1 MKKMTLPDNIR
12 NILSAICDNGF
23 ESYVVGGA
31 VRDFLLGREIS
42 DYDITTDALPEEIK
56 SIFSKTVDTGLKHG
70 TVTVIENGTAVEV
83 TTYRVDGVYEDHR
96 RPLTVQFSKDLKS
109 DLSRRDFTMNALAC
123 DVDGNIVDYFDGM
136 GDINNKLIR
145 TVGEADKRFE
155 EDALRMLRAIRF
167 ACCTGFAVDE
177 EILRSIKRKS
187 NLILYVSGE
196 RIKQE
201 MDKALMGDYVYM
213 LKKSMPLLQE
223 VFPQLARC
231 FSTEQNN
238 IHHIYNVGDHIL
250 KSVESVPKKKELRW
264 AMLMHDMGKPFT
276 RTTDVSG
283 DHFKG
288 HEEMSLN
295 IARRIFEKLKF
306 SNAEKSFIKTMI
318 KYHDYRF
325 AADKIEIK
333 HLLSKIGEEYFEN
346 LLLVQRADAMAQSEA
361 MLDDKL
367 RKLDEIEEEYKKIKA
382 NGEPYLIKHLAVNG
396 NDLIEHGIVGT
407 SIGAELARLC
417 EAVIEHPELNTKEKL
432 LSIIDRRTGNAH

>member
-1 MKKMTLPDNIR
+1 MKKMTLPDNIK
-12 NILSAICDNGF
+12 NILSAICDKGF
-23 ESYVVGGA
+23 EAYVVGGA
-31 VRDFLLGREIS
+31 VRDFLLGRQIS

-56 SIFSKTVDTGLKHG
+56 SIFAKTVDTGLKHG
-70 TVTVIENGTAVEV
+70 TVTVIENGTVAEV

-96 RPLTVQFSKDLKS
+96 RPMTVEFSKDLKS

-123 DVDGNIVDYFDGM
+123 DADGNIVDYFGGID
-136 GDINNKLIR
+136 DINNKLIR

-167 ACCTGFAVDE
+167 ACCTGFTVDE

-201 MDKALMGDYVYM
+201 MDKALMGDYVHM

-231 FSTEQNN
+231 FATEQNN
-238 IHHIYNVGDHIL
+238 VHHVYNVGDHIL
-250 KSVESVPKKKELRW
+250 KSVECVPKKKELRW

-276 RTTDVSG
+276 RTTDVAG

-295 IARRIFEKLKF
+295 IAQRIFEKLKF
-306 SNAEKSFIKTMI
+306 SNAEKAFVKTMI

-325 AADKIEIK
+325 TADKKEIK
-333 HLLSKIGEEYFEN
+333 RLLAQMGEEYFEN

-361 MLDDKL
+361 TLYGKL
-367 RKLDEIEEEYKKIKA
+367 KNLGEIEEAYNEIRA

-396 NDLIEHGIVGT
+396 NDLIEHGIIGN
-407 SIGAELARLC
+407 SIGAELGNLC
-417 EAVIEHPELNTKEKL
+417 DAVIDEPKLNTKEEL
-432 LSIIDRRTGNAH
+432 LKIIDRRTGNAH